1 MVIVAPKRGMITIQ
15 HNGENYSG
23 EYRFSKG
30 LLTVKYIDECKN
42 IFLKPESDP
51 EPKARLMIIDL
62 IKKVLGR

>member
-1 MVIVAPKRGMITIQ
+1 MVAPKRGTITIEY
-15 HNGENYSG
+15 NGENYSG

-42 IFLKPESDP
+42 IFLKPDSNP

-62 IKKVLGR
+62 IKKALGR